1 MLLGLQRKKMTC
13 KSVSMFQN
21 CVKKDSIIFLL
32 RQVRDTLSS
41 RSNTE
46 KFFSAYSVMAF
57 ASFSASSIPSSP
69 IASGVVQKGKIKL
82 PFVNILP

>member
-1 MLLGLQRKKMTC
+1 
-13 KSVSMFQN
+13 MFKIY
-21 CVKKDSIIFLL
+21 VKTYSIIWEGSRLKETNPSGNFIG
-32 RQVRDTLSS
+32 DTLSS
-41 RSNTE
+41 RLNPE